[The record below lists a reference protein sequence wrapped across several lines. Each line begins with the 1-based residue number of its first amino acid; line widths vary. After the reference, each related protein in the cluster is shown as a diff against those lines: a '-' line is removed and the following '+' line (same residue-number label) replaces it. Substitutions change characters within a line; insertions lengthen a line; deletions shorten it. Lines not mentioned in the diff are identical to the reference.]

1 MIAVLKHLKVL
12 PMKSYIWIEEFLDLK
27 LLKELLI
34 WILDTYKELL
44 INGSGIL
51 KYLLYVGDL
60 LMELW
65 EHLTTIDLLRDPL

>member
-1 MIAVLKHLKVL
+1 MIAVLKL
-12 PMKSYIWIEEFLDLK
+12 PKMPLIKSYIWTEESLDLK
-27 LLKELLI
+27 SLKELLI

-51 KYLLYVGDL
+51 KFLSYVGDQ

-65 EHLTTIDLLRDPL
+65 EHLTTIDLLRDPP